1 VTFTKKEDRMSSNRR
16 IAIIA
21 GILLLIGM
29 ITGILSIAPAIDS
42 PDYLNEASANAI
54 QVKLSALFQFIMAI
68 AYLGFALT
76 LYPFLKKYNEK
87 LALGFLS
94 FRIIATIFILVGV
107 IILLLL
113 LSLSQ
118 DYVVSETSDSQ
129 YFQRIGALLYTGRD
143 LANHV
148 VMIITLNI
156 GGILLYI
163 LLLQSRLIPLW
174 LSVWGLIGAT
184 LTILASL
191 LVMFSFI
198 EIITPIY
205 IILNLPMAVQE
216 LTLAMWLIIKGFNSF
231 AITSKK

>member
-1 VTFTKKEDRMSSNRR
+1 MNLSRK
-16 IAIIA
+16 IAITA
-21 GILLLIGM
+21 GILLIIGM
-29 ITGILSIAPAIDS
+29 ITGMLSIAPAIDS

-54 QVKLSALFQFIMAI
+54 QVQLSAFFQFIMAI
-68 AYLGFALT
+68 VYFGVAIT

-94 FRIIATIFILVGV
+94 FRIIATVFILVGV

-113 LSLSQ
+113 LSVSQ
-118 DYVVSETSDSQ
+118 DYVISGATDSQ
-129 YFQRIGALLYTGRD
+129 YFKLIGALLYAGRD

-156 GGILLYI
+156 GWIMLFILLI
-163 LLLQSRLIPLW
+163 QSRLLPLW
-174 LSVWGLIGAT
+174 LSSWGLVGAT

-191 LVMFSFI
+191 LILFNSIKV
-198 EIITPIY
+198 ITPIY

-216 LTLAMWLIIKGFNSF
+216 LTLAIWLIIKGFNSSV
-231 AITSKK
+231 ITSNKIEKNRI